1 VATVE
6 FGQSL
11 SERAYLAIRNLIVT
25 LELAP
30 GAVVSEQDLMTR
42 LGTSRTPVRE
52 ALRTLADER
61 LIDVYPRRGMFVAGV
76 DVRDLASLSEV
87 RVQLEPFAARLAA
100 ARRSTDDLPLLES
113 LIDRID
119 SIGPAPGE
127 RDLMTLDQEIHEAI
141 YRLARNEFLQGVL
154 AQHYIHAL
162 RIWFLALDRVSTLDQ
177 AVLEHRQLLEAVRD
191 GDADRA
197 GEVMLRHVDD
207 FEGAIRRSL

>member
-1 VATVE
+1 MATVE